1 MAGKPSEVL
10 NEEGK
15 TASRSAMIAALKVGE
30 TFSLTEYL
38 EPDVR
43 AEHVQEV
50 MNDVRKDIT
59 QRISSTLK
67 YCQGKTG
74 NKYSRET
81 LTGITT
87 QGRFAVTLIIERTA

>member
-1 MAGKPSEVL
+1 MAGKPTEVL

-30 TFSLTEYL
+30 TFSLTEYVD
-38 EPDVR
+38 PHTQ
-43 AEHVQEV
+43 AQHIQEV
-50 MNDVRKDIT
+50 MNNVRKDIT
-59 QRISSTLK
+59 QRVSSTLK
-67 YCQGKTG
+67 YCQNKTG
-74 NKYSRET
+74 NTYSRET